1 MFILPLFFR
10 ESDMKLLQAAAGGL
24 LLLLGWVGGANAQA
38 PAYPS
43 KPIKIVVPY
52 GAGGGIDVISRQVGE
67 RLSQR
72 LGQPVLIEN
81 RPGGGTLIGAEQVA
95 KSAPDGYTL
104 MVTTDAT
111 ITINPHLYA
120 KLPYDPVKDFV
131 PITQLVF
138 LNQLLLQNPAVP
150 ANNLKELIAYA
161 KANPGKLN
169 YGSYGSGSQ
178 PHLAM
183 EILKRQAGLY
193 IVHVPYRGLTQTVPA
208 TIAGDVQL
216 TFSGAASSQAF
227 IKSGRLKALAVG
239 GKTRLALLPD
249 VPTFAES
256 GFPDV
261 PANAWFGLFAP
272 AATPRDIVTKL
283 HAEVVRIL
291 RDPEFVQKELT
302 AKGYE
307 LIASTPEEF
316 TAFLAADSARNARAV
331 KISGAKAE

>member
-1 MFILPLFFR
+1 
-10 ESDMKLLQAAAGGL
+10 MKRLHAATAALLISLVFAGE
-24 LLLLGWVGGANAQA
+24 VNAQA
-38 PAYPS
+38 QAYPS
-43 KPIKIVVPY
+43 KPIRIVVPY
-52 GAGGGIDVISRQVGE
+52 GAGGGIDVISRLVGE
-67 RLSQR
+67 KLSQR
-72 LGQPVLIEN
+72 LGQPVVIDN
-81 RPGGGTLIGAEQVA
+81 RPGGGTLLGAEQVA
-95 KSAPDGYTL
+95 KATPDGYTL

-111 ITINPHLYA
+111 MTINPYLYA
-120 KLPYDPVKDFV
+120 KLPYDAVKDFA
-131 PITQLVF
+131 PITQMVF
-138 LNQLLLQNPAVP
+138 LNQLLLENPAVP

-183 EILKRQAGLY
+183 EMLKRQAGLY

-216 TFSGAASSQAF
+216 TFSGAASSLAF
-227 IKSGRLKALAVG
+227 IKSGSLKALAVG

-249 VPTFAES
+249 VPTFTES

-272 AATPRDIVTKL
+272 AGTPRDIVMKL
-283 HAEVVRIL
+283 NAEVVRIL
-291 RDPEFVQKELT
+291 RAPEFVQKELT

-316 TAFLAADSARNARAV
+316 TTFLAADSVRNARAV
-331 KISGAKAE
+331 KISGAKVE

>member
-1 MFILPLFFR
+1 
-10 ESDMKLLQAAAGGL
+10 MKGLQAAAAAL
-24 LLLLGWVGGANAQA
+24 LLSLCWLAGTNAQA
-38 PAYPS
+38 QAYPT
-43 KPIKIVVPY
+43 KPIRIVVPY
-52 GAGGGIDVISRQVGE
+52 GAGGGIDVISRLVGE
-67 RLSQR
+67 RLAQR
-72 LGQPVLIEN
+72 MGQPVLIDN
-81 RPGGGTLIGAEQVA
+81 RPGGGTLLAAEQVA

-104 MVTTDAT
+104 MVTTDST
-111 ITINPHLYA
+111 MTINPHIYS
-120 KLPYDPVKDFV
+120 KLPYDPVKDFT

-138 LNQLLLQNPAVP
+138 LNQLLLENPAVP
-150 ANNLKELIAYA
+150 ANNLKELIGYA

-183 EILKRQAGLY
+183 EMLKIQAGLY
-193 IVHVPYRGLTQTVPA
+193 IVHVPYKGLTQTVPA

-216 TFSGAASSQAF
+216 TFSGAASSLAF

-249 VPTFAES
+249 VPTFTES

-272 AATPRDIVTKL
+272 AATPRDIVMKL

-291 RDPEFVQKELT
+291 RDPEFAQKELT

-331 KISGAKAE
+331 KISGAKVE

>member
-1 MFILPLFFR
+1 
-10 ESDMKLLQAAAGGL
+10 
-24 LLLLGWVGGANAQA
+24 
-38 PAYPS
+38 
-43 KPIKIVVPY
+43 VPY
-52 GAGGGIDVISRQVGE
+52 GAGGGIDVISRLVGE

-72 LGQPVLIEN
+72 LGQPVVIEN
-81 RPGGGTLIGAEQVA
+81 RPGGGTLLAAEQVA

-104 MVTTDAT
+104 MVTTDST

-120 KLPYDPVKDFV
+120 KLPYDPVKDFA

-138 LNQLLLQNPAVP
+138 LNQLLLENPAVP

-161 KANPGKLN
+161 KTNPGKLN

-183 EILKRQAGLY
+183 EMLKSQAGLD
-193 IVHVPYRGLTQTVPA
+193 IVHIPYKGLTQTVPA

-216 TFSGAASSQAF
+216 TFSGAASSLAF

-249 VPTFAES
+249 VPTFTEL
-256 GFPDV
+256 GFPEV

-272 AATPRDIVTKL
+272 AATPRDIVMKL
-283 HAEVVRIL
+283 HAEVIRIL

-316 TAFLAADSARNARAV
+316 TTFLAADSARNAIAV
-331 KISGAKAE
+331 KVSGAKVE

>member
-1 MFILPLFFR
+1 MNR
-10 ESDMKLLQAAAGGL
+10 LQAAAAAL
-24 LLLLGWVGGANAQA
+24 FLSLSWVGGATAQA
-38 PAYPS
+38 QAYPS
-43 KPIKIVVPY
+43 KPIRIVVPY
-52 GAGGGIDVISRQVGE
+52 GAGGGIDVISRLVGE

-81 RPGGGTLIGAEQVA
+81 RPGGGTLLGAEQVA

-104 MVTTDAT
+104 MVTTDST
-111 ITINPHLYA
+111 MTINQHIYA

-183 EILKRQAGLY
+183 EILKSQAGLY

-216 TFSGAASSQAF
+216 TFSGAASSLAF

-249 VPTFAES
+249 VPTFTES

-272 AATPRDIVTKL
+272 AATPRDIVMKL

-291 RDPEFVQKELT
+291 RDPEFVQKELI

-316 TAFLAADSARNARAV
+316 TAFLADDSVRNARAV

>member
-1 MFILPLFFR
+1 MNR
-10 ESDMKLLQAAAGGL
+10 LQAAAAAL
-24 LLLLGWVGGANAQA
+24 FLSLSWVGGATAQA
-38 PAYPS
+38 QAYPS
-43 KPIKIVVPY
+43 KPIRIVVPY
-52 GAGGGIDVISRQVGE
+52 GAGGGIDVISRLVGE

-81 RPGGGTLIGAEQVA
+81 RPGGGTLLGAEQVA

-104 MVTTDAT
+104 MVTTDST
-111 ITINPHLYA
+111 MTINQHIYA

-183 EILKRQAGLY
+183 EILKSQAGLY

-216 TFSGAASSQAF
+216 TFSGAASSLAF

-249 VPTFAES
+249 VPTFTES

-272 AATPRDIVTKL
+272 AATPRDIVMKL

-291 RDPEFVQKELT
+291 RDPEFMQKELI

-316 TAFLAADSARNARAV
+316 TAFLADDSVRNARAV

>member
-1 MFILPLFFR
+1 MNG
-10 ESDMKLLQAAAGGL
+10 LQAAAVAL
-24 LLLLGWVGGANAQA
+24 LLSLGGVGCANAQA
-38 PAYPS
+38 QAYPS
-43 KPIKIVVPY
+43 KPIRIVVPY

-72 LGQPVLIEN
+72 LGQPVLIDN

-111 ITINPHLYA
+111 MTINPHLYA
-120 KLPYDPVKDFV
+120 KLPYDPVKDFA

-161 KANPGKLN
+161 KAHPGKLN

-183 EILKRQAGLY
+183 EILKSQAGLY

-216 TFSGAASSQAF
+216 TFSGAASSQVF

-239 GKTRLALLPD
+239 GKSRLALLPD
-249 VPTFAES
+249 VQTFTEL
-256 GFPDV
+256 GFSEV

-272 AATPRDIVTKL
+272 AATPRDIVVKL

-291 RDPEFVQKELT
+291 RDPEFVQKELI

-316 TAFLAADSARNARAV
+316 TAFLAADSERNARAV
-331 KISGAKAE
+331 KISGAKVE

>member
-1 MFILPLFFR
+1 MNR
-10 ESDMKLLQAAAGGL
+10 LQAAAAAL
-24 LLLLGWVGGANAQA
+24 FLSLSWVGGATAQA
-38 PAYPS
+38 QAYPS
-43 KPIKIVVPY
+43 KPIRIVVPY
-52 GAGGGIDVISRQVGE
+52 GAGGGIDVISRLVGE

-81 RPGGGTLIGAEQVA
+81 RPGGGTLLGAEQVA

-104 MVTTDAT
+104 MVTTDST
-111 ITINPHLYA
+111 MTINQHIYA

-131 PITQLVF
+131 PITQMVF

-183 EILKRQAGLY
+183 EILKSQAGLY

-216 TFSGAASSQAF
+216 TFSGAASSLAF

-249 VPTFAES
+249 VPTFTES

-261 PANAWFGLFAP
+261 PANAWFGLFVP
-272 AATPRDIVTKL
+272 VATPRDIVMKL

-291 RDPEFVQKELT
+291 RDPEFMQKELI

-316 TAFLAADSARNARAV
+316 TAFLADDSVRNARAV

>member
-1 MFILPLFFR
+1 
-10 ESDMKLLQAAAGGL
+10 MKRLQAAAAAL
-24 LLLLGWVGGANAQA
+24 LIALVFAGEVNAQA
-38 PAYPS
+38 QAYPS
-43 KPIKIVVPY
+43 KPIRIVVPY
-52 GAGGGIDVISRQVGE
+52 GAGGGIDVISRLVGE
-67 RLSQR
+67 KLSQR
-72 LGQPVLIEN
+72 LGQPVVIDN
-81 RPGGGTLIGAEQVA
+81 RPGGGTLLGAEQVA
-95 KSAPDGYTL
+95 KAAPDGYTL

-111 ITINPHLYA
+111 MTINPYLYA
-120 KLPYDPVKDFV
+120 KLPYDAVKDFA
-131 PITQLVF
+131 PITQMVF
-138 LNQLLLQNPAVP
+138 LNQLLLENPTVP

-183 EILKRQAGLY
+183 EMLKSQAGLY

-216 TFSGAASSQAF
+216 TFSGAASSLAF

-239 GKTRLALLPD
+239 GKTRLSLLPD
-249 VPTFAES
+249 VPTFTEA

-272 AATPRDIVTKL
+272 AGTPRDIVMKL
-283 HAEVVRIL
+283 NAEVVRIL

-316 TAFLAADSARNARAV
+316 TTFLAADSVRNARAV
-331 KISGAKAE
+331 KISGAKVE

>member
-1 MFILPLFFR
+1 MNRLF
-10 ESDMKLLQAAAGGL
+10 SISAALAVSLVSLASMTAAA
-24 LLLLGWVGGANAQA
+24 QT

-43 KPIKIVVPY
+43 KPIRIVVPY
-52 GAGGGIDVISRQVGE
+52 AAGGGIDVISRLVGE
-67 RLSQR
+67 KLSQR
-72 LGQPVLIEN
+72 LGQPVVIDN
-81 RPGGGTLIGAEQVA
+81 RPGGGTLLGAEQVA

-111 ITINPHLYA
+111 MTINPYLYV
-120 KLPYDPVKDFV
+120 KLPYDPVKDFA
-131 PITQLVF
+131 PITQMVF
-138 LNQLLLQNPAVP
+138 LNQLLLENPAVP
-150 ANNLKELIAYA
+150 AKNLKELIAYA

-183 EILKRQAGLY
+183 EMLKSQAGMF

-216 TFSGAASSQAF
+216 TFSGAASSLAF
-227 IKSGRLKALAVG
+227 IKSGRLRALAVG

-272 AATPRDIVTKL
+272 AATPRDIVMKL
-283 HAEVVRIL
+283 NAEVVRIL

-316 TAFLAADSARNARAV
+316 TTFLAADSLRNARAV
-331 KISGAKAE
+331 KISGAKVE

>member
-1 MFILPLFFR
+1 
-10 ESDMKLLQAAAGGL
+10 MKRLQAAAAAL
-24 LLLLGWVGGANAQA
+24 LLSVGWMGSANAQA
-38 PAYPS
+38 QAYPS
-43 KPIKIVVPY
+43 KPIRIVVPY
-52 GAGGGIDVISRQVGE
+52 GAGGGIDVISRLVGE

-72 LGQPVLIEN
+72 LGQPVVIDN
-81 RPGGGTLIGAEQVA
+81 RPGGGTLLAAEQVA

-104 MVTTDAT
+104 MVTTDST
-111 ITINPHLYA
+111 MTINQHLYA
-120 KLPYDPVKDFV
+120 KLPYDPVKDFA

-183 EILKRQAGLY
+183 EMLKSQAGLF

-249 VPTFAES
+249 VPTFTEL

-272 AATPRDIVTKL
+272 AATPRDIVMKL
-283 HAEVVRIL
+283 NAEVVRIL

-316 TAFLAADSARNARAV
+316 AAFLAADSTRNARAV
-331 KISGAKAE
+331 KISGAKVE

>member
-1 MFILPLFFR
+1 
-10 ESDMKLLQAAAGGL
+10 MKRLQAAAAAL
-24 LLLLGWVGGANAQA
+24 LIALVFAGEVNAQA
-38 PAYPS
+38 QAYPS
-43 KPIKIVVPY
+43 KPIRIVVPY
-52 GAGGGIDVISRQVGE
+52 GAGGGIDVISRLVGE
-67 RLSQR
+67 KLSQR
-72 LGQPVLIEN
+72 LGQPVVIDN
-81 RPGGGTLIGAEQVA
+81 RPGGGTLLGAEQVA
-95 KSAPDGYTL
+95 KAAPDGYTL

-111 ITINPHLYA
+111 MTINPYLYA
-120 KLPYDPVKDFV
+120 KLPYDAVKDFA
-131 PITQLVF
+131 PITQMVF
-138 LNQLLLQNPAVP
+138 LNQLLLENSAVP

-183 EILKRQAGLY
+183 EMLKSQAGLY

-216 TFSGAASSQAF
+216 TFSGAASSLAF

-249 VPTFAES
+249 VPTFTES

-272 AATPRDIVTKL
+272 AGTPRDIVMKL
-283 HAEVVRIL
+283 NAEVVRIL

-316 TAFLAADSARNARAV
+316 TTFLAADSVRNARAV
-331 KISGAKAE
+331 KISGAKVE